1 VLLRDG
7 RVTALPALSQFVQ
20 IWQDD
25 VPEQR
30 VHGRHGEQP
39 VKDRLRPR
47 LVELVERVG
56 EIVGDHRRMQ
66 RGRARWFADDGLR
79 REGRRLGGG
88 QSFGEVLSHETDT
101 LDVRGRVEAKTAC
114 RARGA
119 NEAVA
124 ALPRPQQLGAD
135 AGALTQLADPEG
147 SVAGHPKIIQQLDS
161 FLTELRPTATVR
173 T

>member
-1 VLLRDG
+1 MKRNLAWRTCSASKAGDG
-7 RVTALPALSQFVQ
+7 TYSLSTAT
-20 IWQDD
+20 
-25 VPEQR
+25 
-30 VHGRHGEQP
+30 P
-39 VKDRLRPR
+39 VFLQVFMVRITTTSGADR
-47 LVELVERVG
+47 G
-56 EIVGDHRRMQ
+56 S
-66 RGRARWFADDGLR
+66 R

-101 LDVRGRVEAKTAC
+101 LDVRWRVEAKTAC

-135 AGALTQLADPEG
+135 AGALAQLADPKG

>member
-1 VLLRDG
+1 MDNNRTEVGQRRLLDG
-7 RVTALPALSQFVQ
+7 IAAALL
-20 IWQDD
+20 
-25 VPEQR
+25 
-30 VHGRHGEQP
+30 
-39 VKDRLRPR
+39 
-47 LVELVERVG
+47 
-56 EIVGDHRRMQ
+56 IVG
-66 RGRARWFADDGLR
+66 GLNWGLVAIA
-79 REGRRLGGG
+79 EFDLVAWL
-88 QSFGEVLSHETDT
+88 FGEVLSHETDT